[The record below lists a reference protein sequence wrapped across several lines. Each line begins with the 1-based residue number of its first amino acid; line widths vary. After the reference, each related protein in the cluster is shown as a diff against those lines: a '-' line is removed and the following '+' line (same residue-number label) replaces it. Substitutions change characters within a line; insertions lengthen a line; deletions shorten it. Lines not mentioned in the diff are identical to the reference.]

1 VHQER
6 EGLREPDE
14 GIADQPERVQ
24 QDGKGEAD
32 KRCLA
37 GDREVE
43 PAGVVAKIDGH
54 PAVRHASGPEIVHD
68 RPKRPKSQHF
78 KEGGSQLRRHRKAL
92 CRSGGRGMGTIVV
105 GRAEGREG
113 SFGLPQD
120 RRAQ

>member
-1 VHQER
+1 MGIASAFALRATADKSLHPSCELSVHQER
-6 EGLREPDE
+6 ESLREPDE

-78 KEGGSQLRRHRKAL
+78 KEGGSQ
-92 CRSGGRGMGTIVV
+92 
-105 GRAEGREG
+105 
-113 SFGLPQD
+113 
-120 RRAQ
+120 